1 MSEHTKH
8 PAHHTDHHPAH
19 HPSQRHPLTVA
30 RVHKYMP
37 IVAGGMGLV
46 IGLGVFLA
54 WQQNR
59 IDMVAGLAPRHAR
72 VVSADMS
79 RTDLYEIKLGAV
91 QSIEKDPAFTPAPDQ
106 DIVIIPVT
114 LTNHAKTNYQFL
126 PALSTYIRDE
136 EGGIYKMHPT
146 VYLKNPLPAGDVAA
160 GATVSGE
167 LSYAI
172 PKTLKSFKFYVDAG
186 WGDMAPAVFYIKR

>member
-172 PKTLKSFKFYVDAG
+172 PKTLKSFNGNLPQGFLH
-186 WGDMAPAVFYIKR
+186 